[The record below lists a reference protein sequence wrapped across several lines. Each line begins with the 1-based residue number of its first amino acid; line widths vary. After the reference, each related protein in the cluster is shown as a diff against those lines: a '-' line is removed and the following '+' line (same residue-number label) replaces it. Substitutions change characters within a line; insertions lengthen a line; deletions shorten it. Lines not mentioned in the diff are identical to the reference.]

1 MRDAIKNAKRIVV
14 KVGSSTLCYPNGHL
28 NLERIEHLVR
38 QLSDLA
44 NQGKEVILVS
54 SGATGAGLAPLG
66 FKEKPRDLVLRQAS
80 AAVGQGV
87 LIHMY
92 ERMFR
97 EYGRTVAQILL
108 TKEDSTSRHSYLN
121 LRNTLHALLQ
131 LHVIPI
137 INENDVVAIEEYKI
151 GDNDTLSATVA
162 GIVEAD
168 VLIIL
173 SDIDGLYTANPA
185 TDSTATLIHEVSMIT
200 DETYEIAGGAG
211 SSMGTGGMYTK
222 IKAAHMATNSGIHM
236 IIASGES
243 DNSLRKVC
251 KGENIGTLF
260 VANDQGVSQ
269 KHHWVAYGK
278 RLSGSITIDE
288 GCTRAVL
295 HHGAS
300 ILPAGIIEVDGS
312 FEPGDTVSIIA
323 NGKEIARGLVNYSS
337 TDLLK
342 IKGHNTQDIARVLEI
357 DTTYDEVVHRNNL
370 VIIH

>member
-1 MRDAIKNAKRIVV
+1 MRDAIQQARRIVV

-28 NLERIEHLVR
+28 HLERIETLVR

-66 FKEKPRDLVLRQAS
+66 FKEKPRDLVLRQA
-80 AAVGQGV
+80 AASVGQGV

-92 ERMFR
+92 ERLFR
-97 EYGRTVAQILL
+97 EYGRTVGQILL

-131 LHVIPI
+131 LGVIPI

-173 SDIDGLYTANPA
+173 SDIDGLYTDNPA
-185 TDSTATLIHEVSMIT
+185 TNPDATLISEVHAIT

-222 IKAAHMATNSGIHM
+222 IKAASMATNSGIHM
-236 IIASGES
+236 VITSGEEE
-243 DNSLRKVC
+243 NSLRRIC
-251 KGENIGTLF
+251 KGEELGTLF
-260 VANDQGVSQ
+260 VANEQ
-269 KHHWVAYGK
+269 KVNQKQHWLAYGK
-278 RLSGSITIDE
+278 RISGTIIVDE
-288 GCTRAVL
+288 GCATAVI
-295 HHGAS
+295 HKGAS
-300 ILPAGIIEVDGS
+300 ILPAGIIDVEGQ
-312 FEPGDTVSIIA
+312 FEPGDTISIIYK
-323 NGKEIARGLVNYSS
+323 GKEIGRGLVNYSMA
-337 TDLLK
+337 DLSL
-342 IKGHNTQDIARVLEI
+342 IKGHNSADIADILGI
-357 DTTYDEVVHRNNL
+357 NATYDEVVHRNNL
-370 VIIH
+370 VLIH

>member
-168 VLIIL
+168 VL
-173 SDIDGLYTANPA
+173 S
-185 TDSTATLIHEVSMIT
+185 LIHI
-200 DETYEIAGGAG
+200 
-211 SSMGTGGMYTK
+211 
-222 IKAAHMATNSGIHM
+222 
-236 IIASGES
+236 
-243 DNSLRKVC
+243 
-251 KGENIGTLF
+251 
-260 VANDQGVSQ
+260 
-269 KHHWVAYGK
+269 
-278 RLSGSITIDE
+278 
-288 GCTRAVL
+288 
-295 HHGAS
+295 
-300 ILPAGIIEVDGS
+300 
-312 FEPGDTVSIIA
+312 
-323 NGKEIARGLVNYSS
+323 
-337 TDLLK
+337 
-342 IKGHNTQDIARVLEI
+342 
-357 DTTYDEVVHRNNL
+357 
-370 VIIH
+370 

>member
-87 LIHMY
+87 LI
-92 ERMFR
+92 
-97 EYGRTVAQILL
+97 
-108 TKEDSTSRHSYLN
+108 
-121 LRNTLHALLQ
+121 Q

-185 TDSTATLIHEVSMIT
+185 TNPEATLIHEVSMIT
-200 DETYEIAGGAG
+200 DETYKIAGGAG

-236 IIASGES
+236 IITSGES
-243 DNSLRKVC
+243 DNSLRRVC
-251 KGENIGTLF
+251 NGEDIGTLF
-260 VANDQGVSQ
+260 IANDQGVSQ

-278 RLSGSITIDE
+278 RLSGFITIDN
-288 GCTRAVL
+288 GCASAVL
-295 HHGAS
+295 DKGAS
-300 ILPAGIIEVDGS
+300 ILPAGIISVDGI
-312 FEPGDTVSIIA
+312 FEPGDTVSILYD
-323 NGKEIARGLVNYSS
+323 GKEIARGLVNYSS
-337 TDLLK
+337 SDLVK

-357 DTTYDEVVHRNNL
+357 NTTYDEVIHRNNL

>member
-162 GIVEAD
+162 GIVESD

-173 SDIDGLYTANPA
+173 SDIDGVGA
-185 TDSTATLIHEVSMIT
+185 VRVMIT
-200 DETYEIAGGAG
+200 LKDT
-211 SSMGTGGMYTK
+211 
-222 IKAAHMATNSGIHM
+222 
-236 IIASGES
+236 GES
-243 DNSLRKVC
+243 VVEKDVSNSY
-251 KGENIGTLF
+251 T
-260 VANDQGVSQ
+260 
-269 KHHWVAYGK
+269 
-278 RLSGSITIDE
+278 
-288 GCTRAVL
+288 
-295 HHGAS
+295 
-300 ILPAGIIEVDGS
+300 
-312 FEPGDTVSIIA
+312 
-323 NGKEIARGLVNYSS
+323 SS
-337 TDLLK
+337 TGDK
-342 IKGHNTQDIARVLEI
+342 EEQ
-357 DTTYDEVVHRNNL
+357 DTTYESVTVYDGEEEPYEAKEVLPKVEGVL
-370 VIIH
+370 VVAQGEVIAGLRQRFLGPCWHYFRWKRIK